1 MTTSTYQSDCR
12 QKKVTTILPINM
24 NTGTL
29 ENAYN
34 NINIYQIREE
44 KDIYTK
50 KLGLLYEITI
60 SQKKK
65 KELW

>member
-1 MTTSTYQSDCR
+1 
-12 QKKVTTILPINM
+12 M